1 MPAILAALMAVVNVI
16 KVGTG
21 IVSVAAGTVILGA
34 CFLAYSG
41 AFIAAR
47 LALYGLFKQLPHR
60 YLMYAFNLGIL
71 DAVPFAFALLAGA
84 IAIRYT
90 RFLAARAVLALKAL
104 AGGNS

>member
-1 MPAILAALMAVVNVI
+1 MPAILAALMAIVNVI

-34 CFLAYSG
+34 CFFAYSG

-47 LALYGLFKQLPHR
+47 SALYALFNQLPHR

-71 DAVPFAFALLAGA
+71 DAVPFAFALLAA
-84 IAIRYT
+84 SIAIRYS

-104 AGGNS
+104 TGNS